1 MNTPM
6 MVMMMLMTR
15 RRRTRLMMMTNL
27 WRACG
32 AAHLSH
38 GTRAVMG
45 SRSQPNNQIF
55 SISASFHSSLLPGSG
70 LLGVFLAAQSALL
83 VAWVEPDSLTGSCR
97 GLVWN
102 EVLKECFLY
111 QTEWWVV
118 KVLFLSLRPEAWTF
132 WKLNFVNP
140 LRFTSH
146 QKKLRKLFTF

>member
-1 MNTPM
+1 MFLSSVDWNINLDLPPLNTPM
-6 MVMMMLMTR
+6 MMMKLMTR

-27 WRACG
+27 WRACVG
-32 AAHLSH
+32 AHLSH

-97 GLVWN
+97 GLVWIGDIHLGPILN
-102 EVLKECFLY
+102 QILRRVLDMAGLLISILDSWA
-111 QTEWWVV
+111 TPT
-118 KVLFLSLRPEAWTF
+118 LP
-132 WKLNFVNP
+132 
-140 LRFTSH
+140 
-146 QKKLRKLFTF
+146 